1 MGALYIVSTP
11 IGNLEDM
18 TLRALRILKEVDFI
32 LCEDTRVTKKLLDHY
47 NIQTLTISYHQH
59 SSLQKI
65 DSIVELL
72 QKGKS
77 LALVS
82 DAGTPGISDP
92 GNQLV
97 KEVAEKLPEVSIVPI
112 PGASALTA
120 LASIAGHAM
129 DRFVF
134 LGFPPQ
140 KNKRKKFFQELI
152 SSPYPVVF
160 YESPHRIMKTLERL
174 RTIGRTITIARE
186 LTKMHEQV
194 ITGTADEL
202 VQYFEEN
209 NSHVKG
215 EFVVIIEPR

>member
-97 KEVAEKLPEVSIVPI
+97 KEVAEKLPEVSIVPV
-112 PGASALTA
+112 PGASALVA

-129 DRFVF
+129 EKFVF

-160 YESPHRIMKTLERL
+160 YESPHRIQKTLEEL
-174 RTIGRTITIARE
+174 KSLNNKLPIVVGRE
-186 LTKMHEQV
+186 LTKKFETIYRGTIDEVIEQ
-194 ITGTADEL
+194 IQSDST
-202 VQYFEEN
+202 
-209 NSHVKG
+209 KG
-215 EFVVIIEPR
+215 EFVVVVGKT